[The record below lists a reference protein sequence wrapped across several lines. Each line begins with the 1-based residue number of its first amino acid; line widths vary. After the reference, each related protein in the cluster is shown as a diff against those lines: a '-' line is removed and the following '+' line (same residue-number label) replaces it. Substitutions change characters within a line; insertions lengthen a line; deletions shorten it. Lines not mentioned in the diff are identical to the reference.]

1 MADYAQI
8 LALVER
14 YDLAID
20 GLEQQVIDRVNAALD
35 ASFREL
41 EQELRRT
48 YPQLQDEGGLYNFVL
63 KTQKFQ
69 QLKGLLDAILPPA
82 QQVEIEALY
91 TEALQLASDT
101 GIDLAGNLVE
111 QIDPAYPLDPFSG
124 IPVEAIA
131 AQARDGVRRLY
142 RYNETFA
149 ANASAIVEV
158 GLAQGHGTA
167 KVAQLLRERLG
178 VAKSKADTIARTEI
192 MSAYNGAARAR
203 YQEAGIEF
211 FQWMTVPSEVLCP
224 YCLSRHLKVY
234 KAKDVII
241 PAHPRCRC
249 SLVPWLPQWQ
259 EKGFTDDTWAAENRK
274 EVLEYTKSHGIEPT
288 SKPTYWERQAGM
300 TTAPTPVWSPEK
312 P

>member
-14 YDLAID
+14 YDRAID

-63 KTQKFQ
+63 KTEKFN
-69 QLKGLLDAILPPA
+69 QLKGLLDEILPPRWQA
-82 QQVEIEALY
+82 DIEALY
-91 TEALQLASDT
+91 TEAFQLASDT

-131 AQARDGVRRLY
+131 AQARDGVKRLY
-142 RYNETFA
+142 RYNDTFA
-149 ANASAIVEV
+149 QRASAIVEL

-167 KVAQLLRERLG
+167 KVAAELGRELG
-178 VAKSKADTIARTEI
+178 LAKSKAETIARTEI
-192 MSAYNGAARAR
+192 ISVFSDSADAR
-203 YQEAGIEF
+203 YLAADIGF
-211 FQWMTVPSEVLCP
+211 FQWLVNPSEGTCILC
-224 YCLSRHLKVY
+224 YARNGRVY
-234 KAKDVII
+234 KVGAVRI
-241 PAHPRCRC
+241 PAHPRGRC
-249 SLVPWLPQWQ
+249 FKLPWRREWQ
-259 EKGFTDDTWAAENRK
+259 QKGLTDDKWLREYRQRG
-274 EVLEYTKSHGIEPT
+274 LEELKTEGFKPDYG
-288 SKPTYWERQAGM
+288 PTYWEKKAGM
-300 TTAPTPVWSPEK
+300 DKAPEVIWSP
-312 P
+312 